1 MLFKDL
7 KVGDIIYCKNPNQWN
22 KPIKKTIGKII
33 PDVIWIVFYTADGEL
48 IGAPRAKCS
57 QDSRLGIFADFDAF
71 KKYWTD
77 YHTKRVER
85 LQDEKQKVVEA
96 LASAVYDLAT
106 ATHMEEED

>member
-7 KVGDIIYCKNPNQWN
+7 KVGDIIYTRNPEQWN
-22 KPIKKTIGKII
+22 KPIKKTIGKIV

-71 KKYWTD
+71 KKYWVD
-77 YHTKRVER
+77 YHIKRVER

-96 LASAVYDLAT
+96 LVSAVDDLAT
-106 ATHMEEED
+106 ASHMEEA